1 MEASRPSESS
11 KDTRPEAKHIQPL
24 KTSPRPY
31 DNQPL
36 TYTIGDNMRTMLNFA
51 KNFHKHYP
59 NHNKN
64 MWAES
69 LTKGDLI
76 LVNGRQAVYI
86 SHKAERLPNGM
97 GGDKLVTTYTIV
109 DHTSELA
116 TIQDDYNSIEPLSE

>member
-1 MEASRPSESS
+1 MEASRPLESFR
-11 KDTRPEAKHIQPL
+11 DTRPEAKHIQPL
-24 KTSPRPY
+24 KTSQEPY

-69 LTKGDLI
+69 LTKGDI
-76 LVNGRQAVYI
+76 IVVNGRQAIYI

-97 GGDKLVTTYTIV
+97 GGDKLVTTYTII
-109 DHTSELA
+109 DHTSELV

>member
-1 MEASRPSESS
+1 MSLEPLGNSMPFSQ
-11 KDTRPEAKHIQPL
+11 TRTAQVHL
-24 KTSPRPY
+24 AN
-31 DNQPL
+31 NQPL

-69 LTKGDLI
+69 LTKGDI
-76 LVNGRQAVYI
+76 IVVNGRQAIYI

-109 DHTSELA
+109 DHTSELV
-116 TIQDDYNSIEPLSE
+116 TIRDDYNSIEPLSE